1 MRGEGYEQP
10 PAKLI
15 AKRAGISRKTVH
27 HHCHVM
33 SQVVAECERR
43 ILAEFSEELSQRPR
57 IFKNTPLRLFD
68 CAVSIMARRR
78 GVYFLI
84 CTIDDNWR
92 TLYQLCKILYFSLI
106 SMYPE
111 DSLPAPESGGE
122 RMENI
127 VFTLTCLFREW
138 ATATKC
144 DSKNSRCDEYIK
156 RMVCATDLAARNR
169 LP

>member
-10 PAKLI
+10 TAKLI
-15 AKRAGISRKTVH
+15 AKRAEVSRKTGH
-27 HHCHVM
+27 HHYHVM
-33 SQVVAECERR
+33 SQVVTECERR
-43 ILAEFSEELSQRPR
+43 LLAEFSEELSQRPK
-57 IFKNTPLRLFD
+57 ISKNTPSRLFD
-68 CAVSIMARRR
+68 CAMNIMARRR

-92 TLYQLCKILYFSLI
+92 TLYQLCKILYSVLSSI
-106 SMYPE
+106 YPE
-111 DSLPAPESGGE
+111 DGLPAPESGGE
-122 RMENI
+122 RMENLI
-127 VFTLTCLFREW
+127 FTLTCLFREW

-156 RMVCATDLAARNR
+156 RMVYATDLAARNR